1 MMHGARVLTRDDY
14 AAALD
19 LCDLDPLTNVFV
31 AARLIDSG
39 SFAMPS
45 VLGVDDAGGLRSL
58 CWMSANVVPV
68 NADGPAL
75 DAYAERLRRHQRRIS
90 SLFGDATQVLG
101 LWDRLE
107 RHWGPPRS
115 LRRHQP
121 MMAVSTAPLATGRE
135 IDPRVRP
142 ARPEEVDL
150 VLPASAHMFTEE
162 IGYRPYVGSDRDYR
176 RLVSALIGAG
186 QTFVLV
192 ERGRVIFKADIGS
205 LAGGVAQIQGVW
217 VAPDRRG
224 QGIAVPA
231 MNAVVQHVLDFSAS
245 TVTLYVNDFNEPA
258 MRTYTSVGF
267 RQVGEFA
274 TVIL

>member
-1 MMHGARVLTRDDY
+1 MHGARVLGRDDY
-14 AAALD
+14 PDALD
-19 LCDLDPLTNVFV
+19 VCDLDPLTNVFV
-31 AARLIDSG
+31 AARLLEG
-39 SFAMPS
+39 GAYAMS
-45 VLGVDDAGGLRSL
+45 SALGVDDAEGLRSL

-68 NADGPAL
+68 NADDAAL
-75 DAYAERLRRHQRRIS
+75 DAYADRLRRHQRRTS

-107 RHWGPPRS
+107 RQWGPPRS
-115 LRRHQP
+115 LRRRQP
-121 MMAVSTAPLATGRE
+121 MMAVSTAPLATGGE

-150 VLPASAHMFTEE
+150 VVPASAHMFTEE
-162 IGYRPYVGSDRDYR
+162 IGYRPYIGSDRDYR

-192 ERGRVIFKADIGS
+192 ERGRVIFKADVGS
-205 LAGGVAQIQGVW
+205 VASGVAQIQGVW

-224 QGIAVPA
+224 QGIAIPA
-231 MNAVVQHVLDFSAS
+231 MNAVVQQVLDFFAH

-258 MRTYTSVGF
+258 VRTYTSVGF